1 MSSTYQKTPTL
12 HDIEKRYVKSQD
24 DGSIHF
30 RDAIEMQEIWMLRSV
45 SCLSGRLLHLFLL

>member
-1 MSSTYQKTPTL
+1 MSSTYQKASTL

-30 RDAIEMQEIWMLRSV
+30 RDARHVDIEV
-45 SCLSGRLLHLFLL
+45 SLMFVS